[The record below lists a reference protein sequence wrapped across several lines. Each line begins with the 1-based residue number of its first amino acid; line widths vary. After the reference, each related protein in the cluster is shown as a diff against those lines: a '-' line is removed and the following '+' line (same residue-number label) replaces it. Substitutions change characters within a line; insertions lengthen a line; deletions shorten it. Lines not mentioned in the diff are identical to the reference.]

1 LPKERKQKV
10 LRTIFGSQ
18 APIDILS
25 FSLKQ
30 GISKKIYQK
39 DLIGKLDY
47 SNKTIIEHLKNFT
60 ESGILDE
67 QMEKMKSGTRTV
79 WVKYYNL
86 TNLGKWFALLLV
98 EEKNLTKEE
107 KAEIVR
113 NAFQSYIMWIRELYE
128 KLGMDK
134 KDLEKIFKEKIT

>member
-10 LRTIFGSQ
+10 LRAIFGSQ
-18 APIDILS
+18 APIDIFS

>member
-10 LRTIFGSQ
+10 LRAIFGSQ
-18 APIDILS
+18 APIDIFS

-39 DLIGKLDY
+39 DLIRKLDY
-47 SNKTIIEHLKNFT
+47 SNKTILEHLKTFS

-79 WVKYYNL
+79 WVKSFNL
-86 TNLGKWFALLLV
+86 TDLGKWFALLLV
-98 EEKNLTKEE
+98 EEKNLTKKE

-113 NAFQSYIMWIRELYE
+113 NAFQSYIIWIRELYE

-134 KDLEKIFKEKIT
+134 KDLAKIFKEKTT

>member
-1 LPKERKQKV
+1 
-10 LRTIFGSQ
+10 
-18 APIDILS
+18 
-25 FSLKQ
+25 
-30 GISKKIYQK
+30 
-39 DLIGKLDY
+39 
-47 SNKTIIEHLKNFT
+47 
-60 ESGILDE
+60 
-67 QMEKMKSGTRTV
+67 MEKMKSGTRTV

-86 TNLGKWFALLLV
+86 TDLGKWFALLLV

-134 KDLEKIFKEKIT
+134 KDLEKLILEDRKKFRTERKMEKRET